1 MSWEAIGA
9 IAESLGTL
17 AVLISLIYLAIQIRN
32 QNKESQLSA
41 TRDLSRGFTDFTGEM
56 AGNSDLAA
64 ILVKGNHGLESL
76 DEVESLQFFSH
87 NARVCRILE
96 GLYRQNSAGRLH
108 DDSWSGVKNILIDYS
123 AYKGFRDWWHLR
135 RHWYSKEFQDYID
148 PIMREKDGRENT

>member
-1 MSWEAIGA
+1 MSWEAISA
-9 IAESLGTL
+9 VAEAVGTI
-17 AVLISLIYLAIQIRN
+17 AVLISLLYLAVQIRT
-32 QNKESQLSA
+32 QNRESQLSA
-41 TRDLSRGFTDFTGEM
+41 SSDLSRGFTDFTGDM

-64 ILVKGNHGLESL
+64 IIVKGNGALESL
-76 DEVESLQFFSH
+76 NEVESLQFFSH

-96 GLYRQNSAGRLH
+96 GLHRQNSAGRLH

-148 PIMREKDGRENT
+148 PLMSERDGRENT